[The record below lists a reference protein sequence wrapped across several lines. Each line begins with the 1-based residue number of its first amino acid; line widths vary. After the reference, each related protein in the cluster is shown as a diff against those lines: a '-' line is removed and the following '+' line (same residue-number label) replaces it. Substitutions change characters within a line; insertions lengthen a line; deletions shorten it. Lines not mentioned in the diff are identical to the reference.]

1 MPSKGIVAEVG
12 VDEGNYSEEILSITK
27 PKILYLIDAWGSERY
42 GDDKFNKVQNRFAAE
57 VDRIP
62 TKTLLK
68 N

>member
-1 MPSKGIVAEVG
+1 VPSKGIVAEVG
-12 VDEGNYSEEILSITK
+12 VDEGNFSKEILSITK
-27 PKILYLIDAWGSERY
+27 PKMLYLIDAWGSKRV